1 MKMFFSRGRSHLMPI
16 AAVVLSISLI
26 AAPVAFADS
35 AQLVIYRSPNF
46 GNIQWLRIWID
57 GVEVEA
63 VGYGHDFHTSL
74 SPGRHVIAVLQSRP
88 TWHYPPVTRVLK
100 ASAGQTYEFTAVW
113 GQNDRVF
120 LQNDR

>member
-1 MKMFFSRGRSHLMPI
+1 MKMFFSRSPSRLLSV
-16 AAVVLSISLI
+16 AAFVLSISLI
-26 AAPVAFADS
+26 SAPIARAES
-35 AQLVIYRSPNF
+35 AQLSIYRSPTF

-88 TWHYPPVTRVLK
+88 TFHFPPTTRVLK
-100 ASAGQTYEFTAVW
+100 VSAGQTYEFTAVW
-113 GQNDRVF
+113 GRNDRVF
-120 LQNDR
+120 LQDR

>member
-1 MKMFFSRGRSHLMPI
+1 MKMSFSRGRSHLMPI
-16 AAVVLSISLI
+16 AAFVLSIALI

-35 AQLVIYRSPNF
+35 AQLSIYRSPNF

-88 TWHYPPVTRVLK
+88 TYDFPPTKRVLK
-100 ASAGQTYEFTAVW
+100 VSAGRTYEFTAVW
-113 GQNDRVF
+113 GLNDRVF
-120 LQNDR
+120 LEDR